1 MLASLPATLSTSSST
16 SCIFLLLP
24 TMLPKRNCPSSFCL
38 SSRFSPTQVAALD
51 RALEHRQQ
59 RVRLDRLLDEA
70 VRAGLHR
77 LDRLRHAAV
86 AGDDDHFGLGIGLL
100 ELAEQLEPVRVR
112 QHHVG
117 HDDVGLPGLE
127 DLLAPGADHR
137 GPDLVALVLEQD
149 LQPLDHRRLVVD
161 RQDSALLLGR
171 HHWFSLARPGLR
183 SRDRRDAW
191 RSPKSN
197 TTSRKAIQKVYTQL
211 GPAS

>member
-1 MLASLPATLSTSSST
+1 MSSLPVPFSPWMRMLASLPATLSTSSST

-24 TMLPKRNCPSSFCL
+24 MMLPKRNCPSTFCF
-38 SSRFSPTQVAALD
+38 SSRFSLTQVAALD

-59 RVRLDRLLDEA
+59 RVGLDRLLDEA

-86 AGDDDHFGLGIGLL
+86 AGDDDHLGVGVRLL
-100 ELAEQLEPVRVR
+100 EPAQQLQPVDVG

-127 DLLAPGADHR
+127 DLLAARADHR
-137 GPDLVALVLEQD
+137 GPDFVALVLEQD

-161 RQDSALLLGR
+161 GE
-171 HHWFSLARPGLR
+171 
-183 SRDRRDAW
+183 DAV
-191 RSPKSN
+191 SS
-197 TTSRKAIQKVYTQL
+197 S
-211 GPAS
+211 S